1 MLLLADNAGKKT
13 FNIKKYVII
22 AGIMIFMLMISCFL
36 AYLVAVRVIAKE
48 PEDSNKTE
56 IKNTLFVSGGEFLT
70 NLSDRGL
77 IKVSIEYE
85 LEKREVK
92 VEIEKRSAEVRD
104 VVNSVLRSKASSDVN
119 GENGMAKLRMD
130 IQNAVNSI
138 LRDGEVVNVY
148 FVDILVN

>member
-1 MLLLADNAGKKT
+1 MLLADNAGKKT